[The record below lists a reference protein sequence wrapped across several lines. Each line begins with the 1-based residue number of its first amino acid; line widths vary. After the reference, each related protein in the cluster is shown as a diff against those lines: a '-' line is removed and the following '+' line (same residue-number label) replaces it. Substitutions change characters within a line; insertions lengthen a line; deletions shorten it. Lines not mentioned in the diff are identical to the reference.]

1 MQCIAKA
8 CPNHDNV
15 ILSFV
20 LSRSFFFPFSEYIP
34 KFACSR
40 YCFYHFGHSSCFI
53 NHLLENRYAE
63 SGRERVRER
72 PFYFNGGGGGGG
84 ERHFPRKKSRPH
96 FFPRQGKFY

>member
-20 LSRSFFFPFSEYIP
+20 LSRSFFPLSEYIP
-34 KFACSR
+34 KFACSL

-63 SGRERVRER
+63 SGRERVREG

-84 ERHFPRKKSRPH
+84 GGRYIVREKKIQAP
-96 FFPRQGKFY
+96 FFSKAG

>member
-20 LSRSFFFPFSEYIP
+20 LSRSFFFL
-34 KFACSR
+34 
-40 YCFYHFGHSSCFI
+40 HFSCFI
-53 NHLLENRYAE
+53 NHHLENRYAE

-72 PFYFNGGGGGGG
+72 PFYFNGGGGG
-84 ERHFPRKKSRPH
+84 ETFSEKKIQAP
-96 FFPRQGKFY
+96 FFSKAG